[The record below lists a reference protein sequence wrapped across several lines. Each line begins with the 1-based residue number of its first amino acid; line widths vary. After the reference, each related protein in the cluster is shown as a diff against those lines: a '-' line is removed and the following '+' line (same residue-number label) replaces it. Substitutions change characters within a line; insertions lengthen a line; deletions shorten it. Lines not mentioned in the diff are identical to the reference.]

1 MANSTAV
8 NTQVTDTVSQAN
20 VMTLGESP
28 AMAISLLY
36 QSVAQALG
44 NTANNASVL
53 QQQGSTVTM
62 AVAGTACAIIF
73 AQKPTS

>member
-8 NTQVTDTVSQAN
+8 NTQVTDTVSQTT

-44 NTANNASVL
+44 NTANNATVL

-73 AQKPTS
+73 AQKP

>member
-1 MANSTAV
+1 MATTTAV
-8 NTQVTDTVSQAN
+8 NTQVTDTVSQSN

-36 QSVAQALG
+36 QAVAQALG
-44 NTANNASVL
+44 NTANNSTVL

-62 AVAGTACAIIF
+62 AVAGTACAIVF
-73 AQKPTS
+73 AQKPA